1 MRRFFQW
8 ADAVV
13 LGLAATFVA
22 GFLACVLLQVLFR
35 YLIAAPLPW
44 SEEAARYLF
53 VWTAFLAAAAAV
65 GRDDHFVI
73 SFLADN
79 LSPRGRWVLQLLGSA
94 LGLVF
99 LAIVTWKGALMS
111 LRLWSAVSPVLEL
124 PQGSVYAVIPLTG
137 VYMTAHLVARIHT
150 LLREGPGVGVKS
162 P

>member
-1 MRRFFQW
+1 MRRFFHW
-8 ADAVV
+8 ADALV

-22 GFLACVLLQVLFR
+22 GFLGCVILQVVFR
-35 YLIAAPLPW
+35 YLLAAPLPW

-65 GRDDHFVI
+65 GRDDHFAI

-79 LSPRGRWVLQLLGSA
+79 LPPRGRWGLQLLGSG

-99 LAIVTWKGALMS
+99 LVIVTWNGAVMS
-111 LRLWSAVSPVLEL
+111 LRLWSAVSPVLQL
-124 PQGSVYAVIPLTG
+124 PQGSVYAVIPATG
-137 VYMTAHLVARIHT
+137 FYMSIHLLARLHA
-150 LLREGPGVGVKS
+150 LLREGPGGGEL

>member
-1 MRRFFQW
+1 MRRLFQW
-8 ADAVV
+8 ADAFV
-13 LGLAATFVA
+13 LGLAAVFVA
-22 GFLACVLLQVLFR
+22 GFLGCVLLQVLFR

-73 SFLADN
+73 SFLADK
-79 LSPRGRWVLQLLGSA
+79 SPPRGRWALQLLGSA

-99 LAIVTWKGALMS
+99 LVIVTWKGALMS
-111 LRLWSAVSPVLEL
+111 LRLWTAVSPVLQL

-137 VYMTAHLVARIHT
+137 LYMSAHLLARLYT
-150 LLREGPGVGVKS
+150 LLREGPRAVES
-162 P
+162 A